1 MSFGKPETE
10 EVEEEEELSPGMLQ
24 IMATLDQQE
33 KRFVTSPLFPFPQGK
48 RGGGGVVGYE
58 DRGSIRK
65 GCLFMSRRSTQKD
78 GEHYFSIL
86 KRH

>member
-33 KRFVTSPLFPFPQGK
+33 KRFVTSPLFPFPQE
-48 RGGGGVVGYE
+48 GGWWCSWL
-58 DRGSIRK
+58 RGSRLNSERDAFLCHVAVHKRMGNI
-65 GCLFMSRRSTQKD
+65 
-78 GEHYFSIL
+78 IL
-86 KRH
+86 VF

>member
-33 KRFVTSPLFPFPQGK
+33 KRFVTSPLFPFPQG
-48 RGGGGVVGYE
+48 GGVVGYE
-58 DRGSIRK
+58 DRGLIRK
-65 GCLFMSRRSTQKD
+65 GCLVMSRRSTQKD